1 MSYGASFVDLFRRVA
16 TYGDKIIKGAKP
28 AELTVGSQ
36 PSSNS
41 SSIARPRMRLG
52 SRCRP
57 RCLPKPT
64 R

>member
-41 SSIARPRMRLG
+41 SSIAKQRMR
-52 SRCRP
+52 SASPCRP
-57 RCLPKPT
+57 RYSPKLT
-64 R
+64 M